1 MGATTAA
8 RAHAARAASLVAR
21 SAASPALG
29 DAETFGNLA
38 ITAIGTRVSHF
49 LTTSPH
55 SFLLPHQ
62 TCSFFFSLYHLDHNK
77 LPSYMHH
84 YTFYLARCQGEST
97 EISFTYDTQL
107 PFHKNRIIR
116 GEPNP
121 IYTSYV
127 CISMVAHSCFNHQ
140 IQPQDKTP
148 HFSTQRPVECS
159 QRSPHRRPE
168 QREEGHHLRQPGT
181 PRVGSIEE
189 AARPPQGRRYIS

>member
-21 SAASPALG
+21 SAASPRLAMRKR
-29 DAETFGNLA
+29 LA
-38 ITAIGTRVSHF
+38 I
-49 LTTSPH
+49 
-55 SFLLPHQ
+55 LLLLQLVPGYLIFSQHHRIR
-62 TCSFFFSLYHLDHNK
+62 FYYLIKHVIFFSLYHLDHNK

-84 YTFYLARCQGEST
+84 YTFYLARCQGKST

-121 IYTSYV
+121 IYTSHV

-189 AARPPQGRRYIS
+189 AA